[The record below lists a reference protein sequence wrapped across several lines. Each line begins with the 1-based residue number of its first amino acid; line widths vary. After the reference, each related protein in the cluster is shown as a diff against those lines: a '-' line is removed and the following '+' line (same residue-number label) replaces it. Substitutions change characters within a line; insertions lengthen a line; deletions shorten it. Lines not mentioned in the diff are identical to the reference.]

1 MWGTGE
7 RVGGDLEMWRA
18 SRPRTDLAPKTG
30 AGGLAMTSCIPLQ
43 QLARG
48 EPEGPQ
54 LMRLCRAG
62 EPGRI
67 CLGGE
72 PPPPKVQESREGV
85 GGRWRGGRGGWWCF
99 DCRAGRPAA
108 SDSPCQASPGL
119 KKLVVPCGEQKTLG
133 SCRWWRC

>member
-72 PPPPKVQESREGV
+72 PPPLRSTRVGKELGVDGEG
-85 GGRWRGGRGGWWCF
+85 GGGDGGASIAGLGGLQPLTAPA
-99 DCRAGRPAA
+99 RRP
-108 SDSPCQASPGL
+108 QG
-119 KKLVVPCGEQKTLG
+119 
-133 SCRWWRC
+133 